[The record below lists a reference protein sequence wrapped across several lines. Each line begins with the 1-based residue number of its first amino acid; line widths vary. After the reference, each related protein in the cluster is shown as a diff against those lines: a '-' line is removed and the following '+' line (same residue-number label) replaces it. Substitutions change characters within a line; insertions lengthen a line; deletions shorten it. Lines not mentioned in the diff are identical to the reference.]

1 MTKSQE
7 PVLQTAP
14 FRWLES
20 WRKSRELKRDFAG
33 CSGSE
38 IDRVLFEA
46 GLTRNDLENLA
57 RHSYGPENLLPQ
69 RLAAEGIDPDVMRR
83 FEAAIYR
90 EIQRVC
96 AGCRSV
102 NQCESDLG
110 SKDQVQADWKSYCL
124 NADTITEL
132 SANKKAGVK

>member
-1 MTKSQE
+1 MTKPE
-7 PVLQTAP
+7 PSIQTAP
-14 FRWLES
+14 MRWLES
-20 WRKSRELKRDFAG
+20 WRKARELKRDFAG

-57 RHSYGPENLLPQ
+57 RHSYGPEHLLPQ
-69 RLAAEGIDPDVMRR
+69 RLAAEGIDPDQMRR
-83 FEAAIYR
+83 FEAAVYR

-102 NQCESDLG
+102 QQCESDLG
-110 SKDQVQADWKSYCL
+110 SQDAVQADWKNYCL
-124 NADTITEL
+124 NADTIADI
-132 SANKKAGVK
+132 SAAKKPG